1 MAIYIYIYMILYV
14 NILCIPLKIHK
25 NPILSPENSWF
36 SVPPWQCSSPLSTP
50 GSTKRKQIDGATQ
63 SDSPGSMVNP
73 QDPAIRVKILW
84 IWHLF
89 SGWSLAFRWSWSH
102 GWQFGQSRTYMQ
114 NHANLLLCMYTK
126 LDKYTNPRVDR
137 IWMNVEFP
145 NILTKIT
152 KMDFSLKILFSIYFR
167 MITIYIYIYMY
178 VCVCL

>member
-1 MAIYIYIYMILYV
+1 
-14 NILCIPLKIHK
+14 
-25 NPILSPENSWF
+25 
-36 SVPPWQCSSPLSTP
+36 
-50 GSTKRKQIDGATQ
+50 
-63 SDSPGSMVNP
+63 MVSP

-102 GWQFGQSRTYMQ
+102 GWQFGQNRTYMQ

-137 IWMNVEFP
+137 IWMNMEFP

-167 MITIYIYIYMY
+167 MITIYIYIY
-178 VCVCL
+178 VCVLVDVFLQLEAEDPSTPRGPLNCRRCLSDLGTSVAWNWTPGSANFQVDLKT